1 MNLNQLIIKATSL
14 KVIVE
19 RVLIFCLLFQGV
31 SAQGQ
36 TKNEKNI
43 TIEFTQ
49 TQLKHVFSRLE
60 GCRNTTL
67 CIQTRLKTILP
78 NTHSNLPIKQ

>member
-1 MNLNQLIIKATSL
+1 MKIKNFLKRIYLCKSMNLNQLIIKATSL

-36 TKNEKNI
+36 TKMK
-43 TIEFTQ
+43 
-49 TQLKHVFSRLE
+49 
-60 GCRNTTL
+60 
-67 CIQTRLKTILP
+67 KT
-78 NTHSNLPIKQ
+78 